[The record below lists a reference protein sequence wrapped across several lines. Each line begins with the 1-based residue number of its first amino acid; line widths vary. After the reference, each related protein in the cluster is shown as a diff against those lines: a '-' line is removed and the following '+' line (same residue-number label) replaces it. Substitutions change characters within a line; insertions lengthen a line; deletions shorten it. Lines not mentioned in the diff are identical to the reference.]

1 MKHIQGFNE
10 KFNFSKLN
18 IFSKKEKEKLE
29 EKDCD
34 DDELANAIFKKVV
47 PSAHM
52 GMNDFH
58 MRKLSTKS
66 LEVSGNMLK
75 FEFDGDKFIIYPNG
89 ISINGRSLK
98 CKNFIYKKFWNQFK
112 SVKEAQ
118 DKNSEDSKDKEVKD
132 KLKDKYL
139 KNN

>member
-34 DDELANAIFKKVV
+34 DDELANAIFKKVA

-58 MRKLSTKS
+58 I
-66 LEVSGNMLK
+66 EVSGSFDDRGGMLK
-75 FEFDGDKFIIYPNG
+75 FEFDGDKFIIYPSG

-98 CKNFIYKKFWNQFK
+98 CKASICKKFWNQFK
-112 SVKEAQ
+112 SVKKAQ
-118 DKNSEDSKDKEVKD
+118 DKSSEDSKDKEVKD
-132 KLKDKYL
+132 KLKDKYT
-139 KNN
+139 KK

>member
-1 MKHIQGFNE
+1 MEHIQGFNE

-34 DDELANAIFKKVV
+34 DDELANAIFKKVA
-47 PSAHM
+47 PSAYM

-58 MRKLSTKS
+58 I
-66 LEVSGNMLK
+66 EVSGSYDDRGGSLK
-75 FEFDGDKFIIYPNG
+75 FEFDGDKFMIYPSG

-98 CKNFIYKKFWNQFK
+98 CKASICKKFWNQFK
-112 SVKEAQ
+112 SVKKAQ
-118 DKNSEDSKDKEVKD
+118 DKKSENSKDKEVKD
-132 KLKDKYL
+132 KLKDKYT
-139 KNN
+139 KK